1 MTDTNTPADGQGGQ
15 AATTTTQGTP
25 SQAPPAGS
33 EQPFYSSFANP
44 DLKTWTEAKGF
55 KSAEAQAESLWNME
69 KLMGAPK
76 ERLVKIPEK
85 ADDPEWKGIW
95 NKLGVP
101 AEASSYE
108 LPVPEGMPTDFA
120 DEAKKWMHE
129 ENIPAGAAKNL
140 ANKWNAKVAQMAEAH
155 EKALELQS
163 DTEMGQL
170 KAEWGIQAAEKENI
184 ARAAAKEFFNL
195 DGDKMNAVER
205 TMGSRAFMEAMVAIG
220 EKLGE
225 AKFVQGN
232 GSDPQVSTIAQAQ
245 QRIRELQKDREFA
258 AALMDKKHI
267 KHVQS
272 MQEWDA
278 LNRKAAGL

>member
-1 MTDTNTPADGQGGQ
+1 MTDQAPPIEGQGGTPP
-15 AATTTTQGTP
+15 ATP
-25 SQAPPAGS
+25 SGSPPPAGS
-33 EQPFYSSFANP
+33 EQPFYSAFTNP

-69 KLMGAPK
+69 KLMGAPR

-108 LPVPEGMPTDFA
+108 LPVPEGVPTDFA
-120 DEAKKWMHE
+120 EKAKGWMHE
-129 ENIPAGAAKNL
+129 LNIPAAAAKGL
-140 ANKWNAKVAQMAEAH
+140 ATKWNAEIASQAEAH

-245 QRIRELQKDREFA
+245 QRIKELQKDREFA

-267 KHVQS
+267 NHVQS

-278 LNRKAAGL
+278 LKRKRLACK